1 MTKEFP
7 AKNADLDVWVVI
19 PSLAINDHKTMRA
32 QSFDPGVNRKLVV
45 IIDPKSKRGE
55 YQFN

>member
-7 AKNADLDVWVVI
+7 AKNADLDFWVVI
-19 PSLAINDHKTMRA
+19 PSLGVNATRRCPRR
-32 QSFDPGVNRKLVV
+32 SFEPGVNRKLVV
-45 IIDPKSKRGE
+45 SFDPKSKRVD